1 MPLSARPP
9 GSGEP
14 YVLSASLDN
23 ARHLSSLLRAVHF
36 QDHATCF
43 ATVNGLK
50 VTVEDAKC
58 IQANAFIQAEVFQEF
73 DVQEDSVTFR
83 INLSVLLDCL
93 TIFGTSALPGT
104 PTALRM
110 CYRGYSY
117 PLMLFLEE
125 GGVVT
130 VCKINT
136 QEPDELLDFD
146 FCSTNVVNK
155 VILQSEG
162 LREAFAELDMTS
174 EVLQIT
180 MSPDKP
186 YFRLSTFGN
195 AGSAHLDY
203 PRDSDL
209 MEAFHCNQTQTNRYK
224 ISLLKP
230 STKALALSC
239 KVSIRT
245 DAQGFLSLQYMIRN
259 EDGQI
264 CFVEYYCCPDEDITD
279 AEL

>member
-1 MPLSARPP
+1 MPFSTQSLS
-9 GSGEP
+9 SDEQ
-14 YVLSASLDN
+14 YVLTASLDN
-23 ARHLSSLLRAVHF
+23 ARNLSSLLRAVHF

-43 ATVNGLK
+43 ATANGLR

-58 IQANAFIQAEVFQEF
+58 IQANAFIQAEIFQEF
-73 DVQEDSVTFR
+73 HVQEESVMFR
-83 INLSVLLDCL
+83 INLAVLLDCL
-93 TIFGTSALPGT
+93 TIFGASSSPGT
-104 PTALRM
+104 STALRM
-110 CYRGYSY
+110 CYRGYGY

-130 VCKINT
+130 VCRINT
-136 QEPDELLDFD
+136 QEPEDLLDFN
-146 FCSTNVVNK
+146 FCSTNVINK
-155 VILQSEG
+155 IILQSEG
-162 LREAFAELDMTS
+162 LREAFSELDMTS

-203 PRDSDL
+203 PKDSDL

-245 DAQGFLSLQYMIRN
+245 DNRGFLSLQYMIRN

-264 CFVEYYCCPDEDITD
+264 CFVEYYCCPNEEITD

>member
-1 MPLSARPP
+1 MPLSTQPL

-14 YVLSASLDN
+14 YVLTASLDN
-23 ARHLSSLLRAVHF
+23 ARNLSSLLRAVQF
-36 QDHATCF
+36 RDHATCF
-43 ATVNGLK
+43 ASANGLR

-58 IQANAFIQAEVFQEF
+58 IQANAFIQAEIFQEF
-73 DVQEDSVTFR
+73 AVQEESVTFR
-83 INLSVLLDCL
+83 INLAVLLDCL
-93 TIFGTSALPGT
+93 TIFGTSSVPGT
-104 PTALRM
+104 STALRM
-110 CYRGYSY
+110 CYRGYGY

-130 VCKINT
+130 VCRINT
-136 QEPDELLDFD
+136 QEPEDMLDFD

-155 VILQSEG
+155 IILQSEG

-203 PRDSDL
+203 PKDSDL

-245 DAQGFLSLQYMIRN
+245 DNRGFLSLQYMIRN

-264 CFVEYYCCPDEDITD
+264 CFVEYYCCPDEDITE
-279 AEL
+279 AEM